1 LAAKRWKSVQTGQ
14 AAMAN
19 TAFIDR
25 ALKLV
30 RELRTANG
38 ANVSVT
44 FALAVIPVVG
54 FVGAAV
60 DYSQAN
66 SVKAAMQAAADS
78 TALMLSKEAA
88 SLNQTQMQTKAD
100 SYFKALFNRPEAKNL
115 NVAATY
121 TTTDGSMVKVK
132 ATSDVNTNFMG
143 VVGVSLMNVGV
154 ESQVKWGNAR
164 LRVAL
169 ALDVTGSMSSDGK
182 MTALKT
188 ATKKLLEQLQS
199 AAAKPGDV
207 YVSIIPFNKDVNVK
221 EIANDHTAPWIRW
234 DLWEEANSSC
244 SKDTKNKE
252 FTKDECLKKGGLW
265 LPDNRNTWN
274 FCITDRDQNYD
285 TTNTAPATG
294 LVGGVLKKETQF
306 PAEQFT
312 SCPAP
317 LMGLSY
323 NWTKL
328 NQKVDE
334 LQPKGNTNQTIGV
347 QWAFQS
353 LTAYPFTI
361 PDKDKN
367 YKYSEIIILMSDGLN
382 TENRFTKTRSAI
394 DAREEIA
401 CTNAKNAGITIYAI
415 QVNTGGDPTQQVMK
429 NCASDPSKF
438 YELKQANQLVAT
450 FQQIGVGLSNL
461 RVSK

>member
-1 LAAKRWKSVQTGQ
+1 
-14 AAMAN
+14 
-19 TAFIDR
+19 
-25 ALKLV
+25 
-30 RELRTANG
+30 
-38 ANVSVT
+38 
-44 FALAVIPVVG
+44 
-54 FVGAAV
+54 
-60 DYSQAN
+60 
-66 SVKAAMQAAADS
+66 
-78 TALMLSKEAA
+78 
-88 SLNQTQMQTKAD
+88 
-100 SYFKALFNRPEAKNL
+100 
-115 NVAATY
+115 
-121 TTTDGSMVKVK
+121 
-132 ATSDVNTNFMG
+132 
-143 VVGVSLMNVGV
+143 
-154 ESQVKWGNAR
+154 
-164 LRVAL
+164 
-169 ALDVTGSMSSDGK
+169 
-182 MTALKT
+182 
-188 ATKKLLEQLQS
+188 
-199 AAAKPGDV
+199 
-207 YVSIIPFNKDVNVK
+207 
-221 EIANDHTAPWIRW
+221 
-234 DLWEEANSSC
+234 
-244 SKDTKNKE
+244 
-252 FTKDECLKKGGLW
+252 
-265 LPDNRNTWN
+265 
-274 FCITDRDQNYD
+274 
-285 TTNTAPATG
+285 